1 VRRLH
6 QPGRRRAEAV
16 TLIEGPAQIA
26 DAAGAGASLLEVFTV
41 DPADVP
47 AGVTAPVTVVSPAV
61 LGRMAGTAH
70 PRGPLAV
77 AAVPPFAALRTG
89 DTVVLWDV
97 TDPGNAGAIVR
108 SAAGFGFAVA
118 VTRQATDV
126 WSPKAVRAAAA
137 TQFRTTLTEL
147 GADPLGEVMAAGLAP
162 LAMVVEGGED
172 VDRSKVS
179 GPVALLIGS
188 EAHGLPEPVVAA
200 AMPVTLRLDND
211 VESLNAA
218 VAAGVMMHHI
228 RSVRRGG
235 P

>member
-1 VRRLH
+1 
-6 QPGRRRAEAV
+6 
-16 TLIEGPAQIA
+16 
-26 DAAGAGASLLEVFTV
+26 
-41 DPADVP
+41 
-47 AGVTAPVTVVSPAV
+47 
-61 LGRMAGTAH
+61 MAGTAH

-77 AAVPPFAALRTG
+77 ADVPPFVALRTS

-97 TDPGNAGAIVR
+97 ADPGNAGAIVR

-147 GADPLGEVMAAGLAP
+147 GADPYGEVLAAGLAP

-172 VDRSKVS
+172 VDRSEVT

-200 AMPVTLRLDND
+200 ARPVTLRLDND

-228 RSVRRGG
+228 RSLRRGDL
-235 P
+235 